1 MSTEFCNSPYCEH
14 MIFNGSCLCQQLYY
28 DRERIARAKKKE
40 EKNTNL
46 RNPFTTISMIF
57 LPGLTLCPV
66 SPSSLGL
73 LSVSTLNA
81 KWWYHWK
88 KSAKSK
94 VTS

>member
-1 MSTEFCNSPYCEH
+1 MTE
-14 MIFNGSCLCQQLYY
+14 
-28 DRERIARAKKKE
+28 RRIARAKKEE

-81 KWWYHWK
+81 KLGVQVRDMKVVFNIIGKMEDFYHITK
-88 KSAKSK
+88 LN
-94 VTS
+94 

>member
-1 MSTEFCNSPYCEH
+1 MTE
-14 MIFNGSCLCQQLYY
+14 
-28 DRERIARAKKKE
+28 RRIARAKKEE

-81 KWWYHWK
+81 KLGVQVRDMKVVFNIIGKMEDFYHIIIQGN
-88 KSAKSK
+88 
-94 VTS
+94 